1 MLRLKELSMV
11 KEKCKELRKI
21 CSLRE
26 EGKAQEDQISLESNH
41 KDPESQI

>member
-11 KEKCKELRKI
+11 KEKCKELRKTR
-21 CSLRE
+21 SLKGK
-26 EGKAQEDQISLESNH
+26 GKAQEDQISLKSNQ